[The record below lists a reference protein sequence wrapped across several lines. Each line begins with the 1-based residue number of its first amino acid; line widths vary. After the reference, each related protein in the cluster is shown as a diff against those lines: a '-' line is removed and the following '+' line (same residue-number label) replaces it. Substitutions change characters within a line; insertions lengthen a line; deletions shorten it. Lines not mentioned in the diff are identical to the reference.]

1 MIIPVVYFIIS
12 ILLIVLLNLFPS
24 KKIYKAGS
32 LIYIAIHTIFASFA
46 WINKGITILSFFTFD
61 ALAVLFIVLSALIGF
76 IALIHSFS
84 YMADETVPAQNRFY
98 SGIIGLLF
106 AANGAYLA
114 NHAVITWIFIEATT
128 IAVTI
133 LIYHHRHSNALEAAW
148 KYVFISSTGIAL
160 AYIGILFVGGNI
172 SSESGSS
179 VLFYKNMTQAILT
192 ADPLWLKLSFLFILL
207 GYSAKLETFPL
218 YTISIDANYAAP
230 ASASALMATVL
241 INAGFTAVYRIYTAF
256 SGNDIIKWMNHVLII
271 TGIISVFIATA
282 NMLKVKNL
290 KRLLG
295 YSTLEIM
302 GLVLIGLG
310 QGKIWHYAPFLLLV
324 MNSLVKS
331 TLFLQTGFLHKITGT
346 YSIFKN
352 KNYAEINKWG
362 ALILLTGFIFI
373 VAIPPSGYFIAEL
386 NLFKG
391 LLIQKNYIIFI
402 LLMIMLSLLLFG
414 LFSRVFPI
422 LLSPKENVEPASQ
435 NKWLFLLQLSLL
447 IISMTYCFYQIPL
460 IEKLIADLIK

>member
-1 MIIPVVYFIIS
+1 MIVPLTYFIIS
-12 ILLIVLLNLFPS
+12 VLLITLLNIFPS
-24 KKIYKAGS
+24 KKIFKAGS
-32 LIYIAIHTIFASFA
+32 LIYIAMHSLLALYA
-46 WINKGITILSFFTFD
+46 VMNKGLTILNFFTFD
-61 ALAVLFIVLSALIGF
+61 ALAVLFILVSALTGF
-76 IALIHSFS
+76 VAIIHSFS

-106 AANGAYLA
+106 AANGVYLA

-172 SSESGSS
+172 STESGSS
-179 VLFYKNMTQAILT
+179 ILYYKNMAQSIIA

-207 GYSAKLETFPL
+207 GYSAKLESFPL

-241 INAGFTAVYRIYTAF
+241 VNAGFTAIYRIYTAF
-256 SGNDIIKWMNHVLII
+256 SAHEIIIWMNHVLVF

-282 NMLKVKNL
+282 YMLKVKNL

-310 QGKIWHYAPFLLLV
+310 QGKTWHYAPFLLLV
-324 MNSLVKS
+324 MNSMVKS
-331 TLFLQTGFLHKITGT
+331 VLFLQTGYLHKITGT
-346 YSIFKN
+346 YNIFKN
-352 KNYAEINKWG
+352 KNYIEINKWG

-373 VAIPPSGYFIAEL
+373 AAIPPSGYFIAEL

-391 LLIQKNYIIFI
+391 LLIQKKYVIFA
-402 LLMIMLSLLLFG
+402 LVMIMVSFLLYG
-414 LFSRVFPI
+414 LFSRVFSI
-422 LLSPKENVEPASQ
+422 LFSSGENQQPVKQSI
-435 NKWLFLLQLSLL
+435 WLFLLQLSMLL
-447 IISMTYCFYQIPL
+447 ISMLYCFYQIPF
-460 IEKLIADLIK
+460 IENLIADLLK

>member
-1 MIIPVVYFIIS
+1 MIVPLTYFIIS
-12 ILLIVLLNLFPS
+12 VLLIALLNIFPS
-24 KKIYKAGS
+24 KRIFKAGS
-32 LIYIAIHTIFASFA
+32 LIYMAIHGLLASFA
-46 WINKGITILSFFTFD
+46 LMNKGVTILSFFTFD
-61 ALAVLFIVLSALIGF
+61 ALAVLFILLSALTGF
-76 IALIHSFS
+76 VAVIHSFS
-84 YMADETVPAQNRFY
+84 YMTDETVPAQNRFY

-106 AANGAYLA
+106 AANGVYLA

-179 VLFYKNMTQAILT
+179 ILFYKNMAQSIIT

-241 INAGFTAVYRIYTAF
+241 VNAGFTAIYRIYAAF
-256 SGNDIIKWMNHVLII
+256 SAHAIIIWMNHVLVF

-282 NMLKVKNL
+282 YMLKVKNL

-302 GLVLIGLG
+302 GLVLIGMG
-310 QGKIWHYAPFLLLV
+310 QGKSWHYAPFLLLV

-331 TLFLQTGFLHKITGT
+331 VLFLQTGYLHKITGT
-346 YSIFKN
+346 YNIFKN
-352 KNYAEINKWG
+352 KNYLEINKWG

-373 VAIPPSGYFIAEL
+373 AAIPPSGYFIAEL

-391 LLIQKNYIIFI
+391 LLIQKKYIIFAI
-402 LLMIMLSLLLFG
+402 VTIMVSLLLFG
-414 LFSRVFPI
+414 LFSRIFSI
-422 LLSPKENVEPASQ
+422 LFSSGENPQPVKQ
-435 NKWLFLLQLSLL
+435 NIWLFLLQLSMLL
-447 IISMTYCFYQIPL
+447 ISMLYCFYQIPY
-460 IEKLIADLIK
+460 IENLIADLLK